1 MAINFNQGMDN
12 TSNPHAIFT
21 QGVPQYTQPVPF
33 GTHVQQ
39 AQMAVDTPKVCNNPC
54 TKYQPM
60 VMMV

>member
-39 AQMAVDTPKVCNNPC
+39 AQMGTATP
-54 TKYQPM
+54 QGM
-60 VMMV
+60 